1 MLTDRPDWVCVPIYV
16 YSDLNAYNGFGIE
29 VCIQKIMFLMNGLM
43 SKPSSVEY
51 LKAVDDKR
59 RLDDWLEKQQIRMV
73 DEIDAILEIQDR
85 ILFIDKFN
93 SFLKT

>member
-1 MLTDRPDWVCVPIYV
+1 
-16 YSDLNAYNGFGIE
+16 
-29 VCIQKIMFLMNGLM
+29 MFLMNGLM